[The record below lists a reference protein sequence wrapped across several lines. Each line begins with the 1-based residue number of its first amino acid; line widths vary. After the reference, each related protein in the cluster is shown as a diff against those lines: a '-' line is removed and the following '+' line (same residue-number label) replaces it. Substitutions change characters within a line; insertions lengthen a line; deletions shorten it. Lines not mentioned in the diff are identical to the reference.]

1 VPGPFRFPRQAR
13 LLHRREFDAVFR
25 HGRKLVGPAFICY
38 VARGDEAGCKLGL
51 AVSRKVG
58 GAVIRNR
65 IKRFVREF
73 FRTQNRQL
81 PPGIRM
87 VVVARPPAGRMRSAA
102 ECADALRPMLEG
114 GGMWDE

>member
-1 VPGPFRFPRQAR
+1 MR

-25 HGRKLVGPAFICY
+25 HGRKLVGPAFVCY
-38 VARGDEAGCKLGL
+38 VARRDGPGCKLGL

-73 FRTQNRQL
+73 FRMHHRQL
-81 PPGIRM
+81 PPGTRM
-87 VVVARPPAGRMRSAA
+87 VVVARPPAARFRGAA
-102 ECADALRPMLEG
+102 DCADALRPMLEDG
-114 GGMWDE
+114 KLWNE